1 MQISKERIRPAY
13 VGDTAVSRGTVIS
26 VAIYMHDLS
35 PGGVERQ
42 CLVLARE
49 LAARGINIVL
59 VVHQLRGELMPLL
72 PSNLRV
78 VSLNGSRT
86 LDDVIRLR
94 RFLRQEKPDVLLAN
108 VDHNNIAATI
118 AKAISGTR
126 TKVVICQHNPLS
138 AHFTDT
144 ENWKHRLVPWFYG
157 RMARWVDHAIGVSD
171 GIGAELV
178 SVGIP
183 KAKVTRIYNAVI
195 GADFDCRAGQAV
207 THPWLTEKDRPV
219 FVSAARLVGMK
230 DQRTLLR
237 AFASVVRKR
246 PARLM
251 MLGTG
256 PMLPELRE
264 LADLLGI
271 AEHVTFEGFVRNPL
285 PYMQAADAFLLSS
298 RCEGFGN
305 VLVEALGC
313 GTPVIS
319 TDCPYGPAE
328 ILEKGRFGV
337 LVPPRD
343 PEAMATAMIDCLD
356 HPERWSAGMLRDRAN
371 AFSYAVCADQYAGM
385 LRALVAKG

>member
-1 MQISKERIRPAY
+1 MQIDKERIRPA
-13 VGDTAVSRGTVIS
+13 DAARSAMSRPAAIN

-49 LAARGINIVL
+49 LTARGINIVL

-72 PSNLRV
+72 PPELRV

-86 LDDVIRLR
+86 LDDVVRLR
-94 RFLRQEKPDVLLAN
+94 RFLRTERPHVLLAN
-108 VDHNNIAATI
+108 VDHNNIAATM

-157 RMARWVDHAIGVSD
+157 RMAPWVDHAIGVSD
-171 GIGAELV
+171 GIGGELAGA
-178 SVGIP
+178 GIP
-183 KAKVTRIYNAVI
+183 QEKVTRIYNAVI
-195 GADFDCRAGQAV
+195 GADFDCRASQPV
-207 THPWLTEKDRPV
+207 THPWLLDKDRPV
-219 FVSAARLVGMK
+219 FVSAARLVAMK
-230 DQRTLLR
+230 DQPVLLR
-237 AFASVVRKR
+237 AFAAVVRDR
-246 PARLM
+246 PARLIL
-251 MLGTG
+251 LGTG
-256 PMLPELRE
+256 PMLPDLRD

-271 AEHVTFEGFVRNPL
+271 TDHVAFEGFVRNPL
-285 PYMQAADAFLLSS
+285 PYMRAADAFVLSS

-305 VLVEALGC
+305 VLVEAMGC
-313 GTPVIS
+313 GIPVIS

-328 ILEKGRFGV
+328 ILDRGRFGM

-343 PEAMATAMIDCLD
+343 PDAMATAMRAVLD
-356 HPERWSAGMLRDRAN
+356 QPGRFCPDTLRDRAS
-371 AFSYAVCADQYAGM
+371 AFSYAACADAYADLFRRM
-385 LRALVAKG
+385 V